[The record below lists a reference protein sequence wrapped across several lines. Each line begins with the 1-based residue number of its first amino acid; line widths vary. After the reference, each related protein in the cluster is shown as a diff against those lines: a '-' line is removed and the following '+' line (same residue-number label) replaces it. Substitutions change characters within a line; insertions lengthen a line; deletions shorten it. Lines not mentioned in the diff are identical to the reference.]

1 MRFCCFFAKVPRQT
15 SVFLACR
22 GFCVREGANGS
33 GPKSHKKGK
42 KPQSPP
48 CNEPKLVNAGSAGL
62 LVERPII

>member
-1 MRFCCFFAKVPRQT
+1 MREA
-15 SVFLACR
+15 
-22 GFCVREGANGS
+22 ANGS

-48 CNEPKLVNAGSAGL
+48 RNEPKLVDAGSAGL